1 MVGPVDLLG
10 MFVRGGLVVD
20 EGRWLIEHRVEMDR
34 AEAVWLEK
42 LAEFDRSGLW
52 ELDGHFSCA
61 TWLVWRLKMARSTAF
76 EKLRVAHE
84 LARRPVVAAAFREGR
99 LSYSAVRAITRMDR
113 PDPDVDEAVVALAGS
128 EDATI
133 LDVERVVRSY
143 QLYADQERPPA
154 EQIDRMRQVRVRR
167 QSDGTGS
174 VTVTLADVEVEEF
187 ASTFQAF
194 LDLRFREQPVDES
207 SGGDSEQSG
216 ESKRAD
222 AFMDLVRT
230 ALAHVD
236 GGRVTGDD
244 RYMVHVVR
252 RQDSPLMTL
261 LDGSAL
267 DPVTCSMIGCDSSSV
282 AHTVS
287 DTGETLYLG
296 RKTRDWSTSQRRA
309 IAVRDGGRCRFVG
322 CWFTHTDIHH
332 IRPWEHGGPT
342 DLDNAM
348 SACPRHHHKL
358 HAGFTVRGDP
368 NGELRFYRPDGS
380 YLGSTKPAAS
390 QALLAPLPANLAS

>member
-1 MVGPVDLLG
+1 MGTRADIFPCYEHLFGYNAGRASWSGPSTSLEV
-10 MFVRGGLVVD
+10 FVRGGLVVD

-42 LAEFDRSGLW
+42 LAEFDRNGLW
-52 ELDGHFSCA
+52 EVDGHFSCA

-252 RQDSPLMTL
+252 RQDSP
-261 LDGSAL
+261 
-267 DPVTCSMIGCDSSSV
+267 
-282 AHTVS
+282 HT
-287 DTGETLYLG
+287 Y
-296 RKTRDWSTSQRRA
+296 
-309 IAVRDGGRCRFVG
+309 
-322 CWFTHTDIHH
+322 IHH

-342 DLDNAM
+342 DIDNAM

-358 HAGFTVRGDP
+358 HAGFIVRGDP

-380 YLGSTKPAAS
+380 YLGSTKPSAS
-390 QALLAPLPANLAS
+390 QAMLAPLPANLAS